1 MSSLEQID
9 AVLSR
14 SGPVDAA
21 TPPAT
26 LRAWR
31 TELVRT
37 SVFVSY
43 AIGVLSLDVEILTRG
58 AASSCADV
66 VQTTVDDLP
75 DLLASGWVGGGW
87 SLSPDAAASV
97 AAAAEAEV
105 AMDESDGL
113 LTLHAAVA
121 MGDLDDADVVVELLA
136 EIQAQLAALNERREQ
151 LESRIRAIQ
160 AAMLGHYTDGTAS
173 VDDWLT

>member
-14 SGPVDAA
+14 SNPVDAA
-21 TPPAT
+21 TPPAL

-31 TELVRT
+31 TELVRA

-43 AIGVLSLDVEILTRG
+43 AIGVLSLDLEILTRG
-58 AASSCADV
+58 ATSSCADV
-66 VQTTVDDLP
+66 AQTTVDDLP
-75 DLLASGWVGGGW
+75 DVLASGWVGGGW

-97 AAAAEAEV
+97 AAAAEV
-105 AMDESDGL
+105 AVDEADGL
-113 LTLHAAVA
+113 LTLHAEVA
-121 MGDLDDADVVVELLA
+121 MGDLNDTDVVAEVLA
-136 EIQAQLAALNERREQ
+136 EVQAQLIELTERREQ

-160 AAMLGHYTDGTAS
+160 TAMLAHYADGTAS